1 MAQLLVIKASTTRP
15 ERSDMRN
22 VLIVVFT
29 ALFIQLGMNHVDA
42 CGDKTLRVK
51 TGLRYYEPLAKK
63 YPSKIL
69 IYSASLPNGK
79 AGELR
84 DFLNKVG
91 HKVTAM
97 DDLGSI
103 KNNLR
108 SSHYDLVLTN
118 LTEAPELQKQV
129 ESSTLKTVVVPVLL
143 KLPDSEVKAAKTRYR
158 VTIKNPK
165 DGLDFL
171 IAVAKV
177 MDSRSRR
184 S

>member
-1 MAQLLVIKASTTRP
+1 MGRP
-15 ERSDMRN
+15 VNLE
-22 VLIVVFT
+22 I
-29 ALFIQLGMNHVDA
+29 
-42 CGDKTLRVK
+42 
-51 TGLRYYEPLAKK
+51 
-63 YPSKIL
+63 
-69 IYSASLPNGK
+69 
-79 AGELR
+79 
-84 DFLNKVG
+84 FLNKVG
-91 HKVTAM
+91 HKATAM

-118 LTEAPELQKQV
+118 LAEAPELQKQV

-143 KLPDSEVKAAKTRYR
+143 KLPDSEVKAARTRYR

>member
-1 MAQLLVIKASTTRP
+1 
-15 ERSDMRN
+15 MRN

-51 TGLRYYEPLAKK
+51 TGLWYYEPLAKK

-91 HKVTAM
+91 HKATAM

-118 LTEAPELQKQV
+118 LAEAPELQKQV

-143 KLPDSEVKAAKTRYR
+143 KLPDSEVKAARTRYR

>member
-1 MAQLLVIKASTTRP
+1 LVINASTTRP
-15 ERSDMRN
+15 ERSDMRK
-22 VLIVVFT
+22 VLIVVL
-29 ALFIQLGMNHVDA
+29 AASLGQFGMTYADA
-42 CGDKTLRVK
+42 CGDKTMRVK
-51 TGLRYYEPLAKK
+51 TGLRYYQPQAAKN
-63 YPSKIL
+63 PSKIL

-79 AGELR
+79 AVELR

-91 HKVTAM
+91 HKALAM

-118 LTEAPELQKQV
+118 LAEAPALQKQV

-143 KLPDSEVKAAKTRYR
+143 KLPDSEVKAAKTQYR

-177 MDSRSRR
+177 MDSRSQR